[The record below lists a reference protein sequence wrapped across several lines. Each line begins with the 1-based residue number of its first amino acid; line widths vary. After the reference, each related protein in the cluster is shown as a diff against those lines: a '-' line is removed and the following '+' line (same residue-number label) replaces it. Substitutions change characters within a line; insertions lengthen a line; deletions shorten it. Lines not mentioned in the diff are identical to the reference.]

1 MIVEQSQRLL
11 EQIRV
16 ASDHDYAQ
24 RQLDE
29 VKKTRM
35 ALQALENQLTDL
47 ERRYWAL
54 SPRLNEVER
63 TDIQQR
69 IAQIRSA
76 LASQNEALV
85 KDRRT
90 AIRAMNSAEQQ
101 LSERVKWVI
110 ALWPP
115 KAQDAYLPYKTLFT
129 ILSKF
134 NDLAPALVPMH
145 EGIDELERRAR
156 RFPESADDVEDFFQR
171 VQDLETILN
180 NVEGL
185 NEDIRSFLV
194 IAMSGRA
201 TFAHLTDDIL
211 AWCRHHADQFI
222 VSLK

>member
-1 MIVEQSQRLL
+1 MIVEQSQQLL
-11 EQIRV
+11 EQIKM

-24 RQLDE
+24 RQVDE
-29 VKKTRM
+29 VKKTRT
-35 ALQALENQLTDL
+35 ALQALENQLTDF

-85 KDRRT
+85 KDRRA

-101 LSERVKWVI
+101 LSQRAKRLNEIWS
-110 ALWPP
+110 PM
-115 KAQDAYLPYKTLFT
+115 AQNAYLPYQTLFA

-134 NDLAPALVPMH
+134 NDLEPTLAPIREGLV
-145 EGIDELERRAR
+145 ELERRAR

-171 VQDLETILN
+171 VQQMETILN

-185 NEDIRSFLV
+185 NEDIRSFL
-194 IAMSGRA
+194 IRA
-201 TFAHLTDDIL
+201 TLGTATLAHLTDDAL
-211 AWCRHHADQFI
+211 AWCRQHADQFI